1 MKHLA
6 LLIALLAAGPLAAC
20 CMVPRGYP
28 GDVDQAAQQV
38 VILHRAKTD
47 AAPGYQEMLIRVQP
61 FFQDAQGNPEY
72 IAWVITLPGKPL
84 RYDVADKA
92 ALQAG
97 ADLHEKLFQLA
108 RRQWADRSQFEWP
121 SWLPSG
127 MTERGM
133 EDAKSLVIEEAAV
146 QVGPYTIT
154 PVRAQGTAAL
164 DELNAYLQE
173 RGFPQEDRDHLAY
186 FVENDFTFLCV
197 RITPPQ
203 GQATLGGRLDL
214 PPLVLGF
221 ETDAPYYPARFS
233 SRQGNFAL
241 DLTLISD
248 KPLDTASFGAAR
260 ERLKA
265 VSRGYVQLVNLY
277 SMQPLPDELAGALSE
292 RATTI
297 EKARWYVNR
306 IQSEGF
312 NPGDEAGV
320 PAIAG
325 WKDDVFIKVGDR
337 QDELPGFWYYGDQD
351 IPFLER
357 MFREHAMAVFF
368 LGGFA
373 FFFSLFIKTRLNRR
387 KLQAKANANQ

>member
-1 MKHLA
+1 MKYLA
-6 LLIALLAAGPLAAC
+6 LLMVFLNAGALAAC
-20 CMVPRGYP
+20 CMVPRSYS

-47 AAPGYQEMLIRVQP
+47 DAPGYQEMLIRVQP
-61 FFQDAQGNPEY
+61 FFQGAQGNPEY
-72 IAWVITLPGKPL
+72 IAWVITVPSKPL

-133 EDAKSLVIEEAAV
+133 EDARSLLTEDATV

-154 PVRAQGTAAL
+154 PVRTQGAAAL
-164 DELNAYLQE
+164 DELNTYLQE
-173 RGFPQEDRDHLAY
+173 RGFAAEDREHLAY

-197 RITPPQ
+197 RVTPPQ

-214 PPLVLGF
+214 PPLVIGF
-221 ETDAPYYPARFS
+221 ETDELYYPGRFS

-248 KPLDTASFGAAR
+248 KPLATESVSTTRD
-260 ERLKA
+260 RLKA
-265 VSRGYVQLVNLY
+265 IGRGYVQLVNLY
-277 SMQPLPDELAGALSE
+277 SVQPLPEALASVLSE
-292 RATTI
+292 RARMV
-297 EKARWYVNR
+297 EKPRWYVNR

-312 NPGDEAGV
+312 NPNDEAGN
-320 PAIAG
+320 PAIAS
-325 WKDDVFIKVGDR
+325 WKDDVFIKVGDNT
-337 QDELPGFWYYGDQD
+337 DELPGFWYYGDLE

-373 FFFSLFIKTRLNRR
+373 FFFSLFVKTQLNRR
-387 KLQAKANANQ
+387 KAQAKANS

>member
-1 MKHLA
+1 LKYLA
-6 LLIALLAAGPLAAC
+6 LLMVFLNAGALAAC
-20 CMVPRGYP
+20 CMVPRSYG

-47 AAPGYQEMLIRVQP
+47 DAPGYQEMLIRVQP
-61 FFQDAQGNPEY
+61 FFQGAQGNPEY
-72 IAWVITLPGKPL
+72 IAWVITVPSKPL

-133 EDAKSLVIEEAAV
+133 EDAKSLLTEDATV

-154 PVRAQGTAAL
+154 PVRTQGAAAL
-164 DELNAYLQE
+164 DELNTYLQE
-173 RGFPQEDRDHLAY
+173 RGFAAEDREHLAY

-214 PPLVLGF
+214 PPLVIGF
-221 ETDAPYYPARFS
+221 ETDDLYYPGRFS

-248 KPLDTASFGAAR
+248 KPLATESVSTTRD
-260 ERLKA
+260 RLKA
-265 VSRGYVQLVNLY
+265 IGRGYVQLVNLY
-277 SMQPLPDELAGALSE
+277 SVQPLPEALASVLSE
-292 RATTI
+292 RARTVG
-297 EKARWYVNR
+297 KPRWYVNR

-312 NPGDEAGV
+312 NPNDEAGV
-320 PAIAG
+320 PVIAG
-325 WKDDVFIKVGDR
+325 WKDDVFIKVGDNT
-337 QDELPGFWYYGDQD
+337 DELPGFWYYGDLE

-373 FFFSLFIKTRLNRR
+373 FFFSLFVKTRLNRR
-387 KLQAKANANQ
+387 KAQAKANS

>member
-1 MKHLA
+1 MKYLA
-6 LLIALLAAGPLAAC
+6 LLMVLLNAGALAAC
-20 CMVPRGYP
+20 CMVPRSYS

-47 AAPGYQEMLIRVQP
+47 DAPGYQEMLIRVQP
-61 FFQDAQGNPEY
+61 FFQGAQGNPEY
-72 IAWVITLPGKPL
+72 IAWVITVPSKPL

-133 EDAKSLVIEEAAV
+133 EDAKSLLTEDAAV

-154 PVRAQGTAAL
+154 PVRTQGAAAL
-164 DELNAYLQE
+164 DELNTYLQE
-173 RGFPQEDRDHLAY
+173 RGFAAEDREHLAY
-186 FVENDFTFLCV
+186 FVENNFTFLCV

-214 PPLVLGF
+214 PPLVIGF
-221 ETDAPYYPARFS
+221 ETDELYYPGRFS

-248 KPLDTASFGAAR
+248 KPLATESVSTTRD
-260 ERLKA
+260 RLKA
-265 VSRGYVQLVNLY
+265 IGRGYVQLVNLY
-277 SMQPLPDELAGALSE
+277 SVQPLPEALASVLSE
-292 RATTI
+292 RARMV
-297 EKARWYVNR
+297 EKPRWYVNR

-312 NPGDEAGV
+312 NPNDEAGN

-325 WKDDVFIKVGDR
+325 WEDDVFIKVGDNT
-337 QDELPGFWYYGDQD
+337 DELPGFWYYGDLE

-373 FFFSLFIKTRLNRR
+373 FFFSLFVKTQLNRR
-387 KLQAKANANQ
+387 KAQAKANS

>member
-1 MKHLA
+1 MKYLA
-6 LLIALLAAGPLAAC
+6 LLMVLLNAGALAAC
-20 CMVPRGYP
+20 CMVPRSYS

-47 AAPGYQEMLIRVQP
+47 DAPGYQEMLIRVQP
-61 FFQDAQGNPEY
+61 FFQGAQGNPEY
-72 IAWVITLPGKPL
+72 IAWVITVPSKPL

-121 SWLPSG
+121 SWLPSA

-133 EDAKSLVIEEAAV
+133 EDARSLLTEDAAV

-154 PVRAQGTAAL
+154 PVRTQGAAAL
-164 DELNAYLQE
+164 DELNTYLQE
-173 RGFPQEDRDHLAY
+173 RGFAAEDREYLAY

-214 PPLVLGF
+214 PPLVIGF
-221 ETDAPYYPARFS
+221 ETDELYYPGRFS

-248 KPLDTASFGAAR
+248 KPLATESVSTTRD
-260 ERLKA
+260 RLKA
-265 VSRGYVQLVNLY
+265 IGRGYVQLVNLY
-277 SMQPLPDELAGALSE
+277 SVQPLPEALASVLSE
-292 RATTI
+292 RARTV
-297 EKARWYVNR
+297 EKPRWYVNR

-312 NPGDEAGV
+312 NPNDEAGN

-325 WKDDVFIKVGDR
+325 WEDDVFIKVGDNT
-337 QDELPGFWYYGDQD
+337 DELPGFWYYGDLE

-373 FFFSLFIKTRLNRR
+373 FFFSLFVKTQLNRR
-387 KLQAKANANQ
+387 KAQAKANS

>member
-1 MKHLA
+1 MKYLA
-6 LLIALLAAGPLAAC
+6 LLMVLLNAGALAAC
-20 CMVPRGYP
+20 CMVPRSYS

-47 AAPGYQEMLIRVQP
+47 DAPGYQEMLIRVQP
-61 FFQDAQGNPEY
+61 FFQGAQGNPEY
-72 IAWVITLPGKPL
+72 IAWVITVPSKPL

-133 EDAKSLVIEEAAV
+133 EDAKSLLTEDAAV

-154 PVRAQGTAAL
+154 PVRTQGAAAL
-164 DELNAYLQE
+164 DELNTYLQE
-173 RGFPQEDRDHLAY
+173 RGFAAEDREHLAY
-186 FVENDFTFLCV
+186 FVENNFTFLCV

-214 PPLVLGF
+214 PPLVIGF
-221 ETDAPYYPARFS
+221 ETDELYYPGRFS

-248 KPLDTASFGAAR
+248 KPLATESVSKAR
-260 ERLKA
+260 DRLKA
-265 VSRGYVQLVNLY
+265 IGRGYVQLVNLY
-277 SMQPLPDELAGALSE
+277 SVQPLPEALASVLSE
-292 RATTI
+292 RARMV
-297 EKARWYVNR
+297 EKPRWYVNR

-312 NPGDEAGV
+312 NPNDEAGN

-325 WKDDVFIKVGDR
+325 WEDDVFIKVGDNT
-337 QDELPGFWYYGDQD
+337 DELPGFWYYGDLE

-373 FFFSLFIKTRLNRR
+373 FFFSLFVKTQLNRR
-387 KLQAKANANQ
+387 KAQAKANS

>member
-1 MKHLA
+1 
-6 LLIALLAAGPLAAC
+6 
-20 CMVPRGYP
+20 
-28 GDVDQAAQQV
+28 DQAAQQV

-47 AAPGYQEMLIRVQP
+47 DAPGYQEMLIRVQP
-61 FFQDAQGNPEY
+61 FFQGAQGNPEY
-72 IAWVITLPGKPL
+72 IAWVITVPSKPL

-133 EDAKSLVIEEAAV
+133 EDAKSLLTEDATV

-154 PVRAQGTAAL
+154 PVRTQGAAAL
-164 DELNAYLQE
+164 DELNTYLQE
-173 RGFPQEDRDHLAY
+173 RGFAAEDREHLAY

-214 PPLVLGF
+214 PPLVIGF
-221 ETDAPYYPARFS
+221 ETDDLYYPGRFS

-248 KPLDTASFGAAR
+248 KPL
-260 ERLKA
+260 
-265 VSRGYVQLVNLY
+265 
-277 SMQPLPDELAGALSE
+277 
-292 RATTI
+292 AT
-297 EKARWYVNR
+297 ESV
-306 IQSEGF
+306 
-312 NPGDEAGV
+312 
-320 PAIAG
+320 
-325 WKDDVFIKVGDR
+325 
-337 QDELPGFWYYGDQD
+337 
-351 IPFLER
+351 
-357 MFREHAMAVFF
+357 
-368 LGGFA
+368 
-373 FFFSLFIKTRLNRR
+373 
-387 KLQAKANANQ
+387 